1 MTPEEL
7 KKRTKEFALRC
18 MKLADALPRTRSGN
32 IVAAQ
37 LIRSATSVGANY
49 RATCRARS
57 DPDFISKMGITL
69 EEADESVYWM
79 EIIVESKMQSEKR
92 VSALLKESNELVSIF
107 VASLNTVQKRFRK
120 KSKSNL
126 KSAI

>member
-1 MTPEEL
+1 
-7 KKRTKEFALRC
+7 

-57 DPDFISKMGITL
+57 DADFVSKMEITL

-79 EIIVESKMQSEKR
+79 EIIVESKMQPATQ
-92 VSALLKESNELVSIF
+92 VDALLKEGNELVSIF
-107 VASLNTVQKRFRK
+107 VASLNTVQKRLRK
-120 KSKSNL
+120 KSKPNL